1 MVFTLFNVVYV
12 LIAVAMIALILL
24 QRGAGAQAGSGF
36 GGGASATVFGARGA
50 ANFLSRS
57 TAILA
62 GVFFLLSLIMGIYL
76 HPVATKPE
84 ADLGVMSGYQTPDAP
99 KPAAPAN
106 SDVPAATSAP
116 RQRRQASARRHARA
130 DVPAPAAATPVQSTP
145 ATPPAADTSA
155 PTPRSSR
162 RRRAEEIRQQEKR
175 RQAGRQEFALKYAKR
190 LKPRWRNW

>member
-62 GVFFLLSLIMGIYL
+62 GVFFLLSLVMGIYL

-84 ADLGVMSGYQTPDAP
+84 ADLGVMSGYQTPAPP
-99 KPAAPAN
+99 KPA
-106 SDVPAATSAP
+106 SGFVATGC
-116 RQRRQASARRHARA
+116 R
-130 DVPAPAAATPVQSTP
+130 
-145 ATPPAADTSA
+145 
-155 PTPRSSR
+155 
-162 RRRAEEIRQQEKR
+162 
-175 RQAGRQEFALKYAKR
+175 
-190 LKPRWRNW
+190 